1 MRFFERRIVHLQ
13 VTMRELVGPC
23 EQGGGGLLGETAPSG
38 IFDARHADISG
49 HIVAGQGAQQ
59 DKKKSSSR
67 STNYRYA
74 NYCSHSRA
82 GYCSPLGE
90 LRSGSGCHR
99 GGYESQDPLLA
110 SDFNKHASATR

>member
-1 MRFFERRIVHLQ
+1 MRGNSRAAWAMPRSWSWVRLAHRSLIMIRTAEKSQSGSCMRFFERRIVHLQ

-74 NYCSHSRA
+74 NYCSHSR
-82 GYCSPLGE
+82 
-90 LRSGSGCHR
+90 
-99 GGYESQDPLLA
+99 
-110 SDFNKHASATR
+110 